1 MMCNPASL
9 GTAERKSDRSRWMF
23 RGHKTVIAAGFAWV
37 LGLIAA
43 PASAFTQ
50 LVIFG
55 DSLSDAGNVYASTFN
70 VIPISPPYFSG
81 RFSNGPVWVEQLAS
95 NLGLDAAPS
104 LTGGTNQA
112 WGGARTG
119 APGSVPALSEQ
130 AAAYIGG
137 SGGSVDPGAL
147 YVVFGG
153 GNDVRDAT
161 TLDDVEQSVSNIA
174 DIITDLA
181 SAGAVDF
188 LVPNLPDIGKTPE
201 AMAAGPAAMA
211 GATALSVGFNAGL
224 ASILPSLEAALAI
237 NIIPLDV
244 FAFLNGILDDPGS
257 LGITNTSSPC
267 VSGITVCDD
276 PSQYIFW
283 DSIHP
288 TAVVHAALGDFAS
301 AIVPVPAALWL
312 FASGL
317 FVLAAARRRA
327 N

>member
-1 MMCNPASL
+1 MLLWFAL
-9 GTAERKSDRSRWMF
+9 
-23 RGHKTVIAAGFAWV
+23 AG
-37 LGLIAA
+37 LMGAA
-43 PASAFTQ
+43 PAGAFTQ

-55 DSLSDAGNVYASTFN
+55 DSLSDTGNVYTSSFN
-70 VIPISPPYFSG
+70 TIPLSPPYFDG
-81 RFSNGPVWVEQLAS
+81 RFSNGPVWVEQLAN
-95 NLGLDAAPS
+95 NLGLSATPS
-104 LTGGTNQA
+104 LLGGTNQA

-119 APGSVPALSEQ
+119 AAGSVPALSAQ
-130 AAAYIGG
+130 AATYIGG

-161 TLDDVEQSVSNIA
+161 MLSDIEQSVSNIA
-174 DIITDLA
+174 DIITNLA
-181 SAGAVDF
+181 NAGAVDF

-201 AMAAGPAAMA
+201 AIAGGPAAMA
-211 GATALSVGFNAGL
+211 GATALSMGFNSGL
-224 ASILPSLEAALAI
+224 ASVLPGLEAALAI
-237 NIIPLDV
+237 NIVPLDV
-244 FAFLNGILDDPGS
+244 FAFLNGIIDDPGS
-257 LGITNTSSPC
+257 LGITNTDSAC

-283 DSIHP
+283 DNIHP

-317 FVLAAARRRA
+317 VVIGAARRGRA
-327 N
+327 